1 MMNSS
6 ATIGAIAKALSAA
19 QAELKNPTKDKV
31 ATIDSNKGR
40 FKYSY
45 TDFAGALD
53 MIRPVLSK
61 HGLAF
66 TQNPFVV
73 EGNYVMLDSRL
84 LHESGEWIGNVYPVG
99 LVADHRTLGSAMS
112 YARRHAGFPL
122 LGIQGEDEDDDAEP
136 TTPNQ
141 RQAAPT
147 MAATGE
153 VESLADTYIK
163 RFNEAQ
169 TAEDFEEWVTKA
181 RAALGRMTADDKKRI
196 SASVEAR
203 RLYWTNQA
211 FEGAEVV
218 NPK

>member
-31 ATIDSNKGR
+31 ATIESNKGR

-73 EGNYVMLDSRL
+73 EGNYVMLDTRL
-84 LHESGEWIGNVYPVG
+84 LHESGEWIGNIYPVG

-122 LGIQGEDEDDDAEP
+122 LGIQGEDEDDDAEASGP
-136 TTPNQ
+136 PP
-141 RQAAPT
+141 RPL
-147 MAATGE
+147 GE
-153 VESLADTYIK
+153 VMIGAVDSIGDTYVRK
-163 RFNEAQ
+163 FNEAA
-169 TAEDFEEWVTKA
+169 TAEAFEDEVTKS
-181 RAALGRMTADDKKRI
+181 RAAWSRMNTADRAKVTNSI
-196 SASVEAR
+196 EAR
-203 RLYWTNQA
+203 RAHWENRAL
-211 FEGAEVV
+211 EGPAE
-218 NPK
+218 

>member
-61 HGLAF
+61 QGLAF

-136 TTPNQ
+136 VTPNQ

-147 MAATGE
+147 MASTGE
-153 VESLADTYIK
+153 VESLGDTYVRK
-163 RFNEAQ
+163 FNEA
-169 TAEDFEEWVTKA
+169 TSAEAFEGEVTKA
-181 RAALGRMTADDKKRI
+181 RAAWSRMNNADRTKVTNSI
-196 SASVEAR
+196 EAR
-203 RLYWTNQA
+203 RAHWENRAL
-211 FEGAEVV
+211 EGPAE
-218 NPK
+218 

>member
-6 ATIGAIAKALSAA
+6 EKIGAVAKALSAA
-19 QAELKNPTKDKV
+19 QAELKNPTKGKI

-53 MIRPVLSK
+53 QIRAVLSK

-73 EGNYVMLDSRL
+73 EGNYVMLDSRV
-84 LHESGEWIGNVYPVG
+84 LHESGEWLGNVYPVG

-136 TTPNQ
+136 VAPAQ
-141 RQAAPT
+141 RHAP
-147 MAATGE
+147 APPPE
-153 VESLADTYIK
+153 VESIADTYIK
-163 RFNEAQ
+163 HFNEAE
-169 TAEDFEEWVTKA
+169 TAEAFEEWVTKA
-181 RAALGRMTADDKKRI
+181 RAALGRMNPEQKKRI
-196 SASVEAR
+196 SDSVAAR
-203 RLYWTNQA
+203 RAHWESRAL
-211 FEGAEVV
+211 EGPAE
-218 NPK
+218 

>member
-6 ATIGAIAKALSAA
+6 DTIGAIAKALSAA

-31 ATIDSNKGR
+31 ATIESNKGR

-53 MIRPVLSK
+53 QIRAVLSK

-73 EGNYVMLDSRL
+73 EGNYVMLDSRV
-84 LHESGEWIGNVYPVG
+84 LHESGEWIGNIYPVG

-136 TTPNQ
+136 VAPAQ
-141 RQAAPT
+141 RHAP
-147 MAATGE
+147 APPPE
-153 VESLADTYIK
+153 VESIADTYIK
-163 RFNEAQ
+163 HFNEAE
-169 TAEDFEEWVTKA
+169 TVEAFEEWVTKA
-181 RAALGRMTADDKKRI
+181 RAALGRMNPEQKRRI
-196 SASVEAR
+196 SDSVAAR
-203 RLYWTNQA
+203 RAHWESRAL
-211 FEGAEVV
+211 EGPTDA
-218 NPK
+218 

>member
-19 QAELKNPTKDKV
+19 QGELKNPAKDKV
-31 ATIDSNKGR
+31 ATIESNKGR

-53 MIRPVLSK
+53 QIRAVLSK

-66 TQNPFVV
+66 TQNPYVV
-73 EGNYVMLDSRL
+73 EGNYVMLDSRV
-84 LHESGEWIGNVYPVG
+84 LHESGEWIGNIYPVG

-136 TTPNQ
+136 VAPAQ
-141 RQAAPT
+141 RHAPPPPPD
-147 MAATGE
+147 
-153 VESLADTYIK
+153 VESIADTYIK
-163 RFNEAQ
+163 RFNEAE
-169 TAEDFEEWVTKA
+169 TAEAFEDWVTKA

-218 NPK
+218 EPK